1 MFYGCQVITLDAQ
14 HRMALPVRFRHAICQ
29 QSQNKPSQNNSLVV
43 TKGIEG
49 NKLFLTLYTLNKWAE
64 IEEKVKALPS
74 ANPVSQQ
81 IRRLTIGSACVLD
94 MDANYRILLPVTLRN
109 YIGLHKKAVMLGV
122 GEVMEIWDE
131 QQWAV
136 CEQDYQQNPVD
147 FTALPE
153 VFQNLNFY

>member
-14 HRMALPVRFRHAICQ
+14 HRMALPVRFRNAICQ
-29 QSQNKPSQNNSLVV
+29 DPQNSLVV

-49 NKLFLTLYTLNKWAE
+49 NKLFLTLYTLKKWVE

-81 IRRLTIGSACVLD
+81 IRRLTIGSACALD

-122 GEVMEIWDE
+122 GDVIEIWDE
-131 QQWAV
+131 QQWTV

-147 FTALPE
+147 FAALPE
-153 VFQNLNFY
+153 VFQDLNFY